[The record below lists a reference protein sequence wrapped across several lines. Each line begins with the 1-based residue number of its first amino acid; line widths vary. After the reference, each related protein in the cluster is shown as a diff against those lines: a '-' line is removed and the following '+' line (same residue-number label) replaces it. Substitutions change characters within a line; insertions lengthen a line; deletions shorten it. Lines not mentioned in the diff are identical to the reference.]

1 MSDYALFKLNDP
13 MKIEKFREIKP
24 ALDAVELTAHNMD
37 EVAEWCGGIVT
48 THPRENGSKKVRP
61 VLEVPAP
68 MGIMF
73 AEPGYYILKSA
84 FNHYI
89 PFTKTA
95 FLSIY
100 EETS

>member
-1 MSDYALFKLNDP
+1 MSDYALFKLNEP

-24 ALDAVELTAHNMD
+24 VLEAVELTAHNME
-37 EVAEWCGGIVT
+37 EVAAWCGGIAT
-48 THPRENGSKKVRP
+48 TQTRGSGSKKVRP

-73 AEPGYYILKSA
+73 AEPGCYILKSA
-84 FNHYI
+84 FGHYV
-89 PFTKTA
+89 PFSKTA

-100 EETS
+100 EDAS